1 MAICMVAS
9 VVPDFV
15 LPVSAQTTSKE
26 DWGHNSTGNLIP
38 ELKVGDVLTTV
49 GWKNIGVEINKE
61 AQRIED
67 KHNGSDY
74 TNRAGI
80 QALGSSDDIGDKN
93 YNGGVYWQIDFSAE
107 DQVKIN
113 KGDLELSASARYWIQ
128 ATATHWMSLRFEFYD
143 SKNNSL
149 DIRKETLKKTKYFAG
164 DETVLLNLDYVKIPQ
179 NTTYVKIWFSNWGSI
194 SGRPFIGDFEAHLID
209 WVAPKA
215 IEDVHEYAVN
225 GSTTLPEYV
234 VPEDTVTYAVR
245 FDEAVKVNNSVSIK
259 LSNGISTTTRDIE
272 YSADRQTV
280 YVNVEMPDK
289 SGKSVDLRLTDIY
302 FTLMDDAER
311 QSLYSKSDVSIG
323 SLQYKSKFNV
333 VSSLTNLNSSGSS
346 TAHFG
351 NNYTAKLTPKA
362 GYKLPESITVKVSG
376 KTVTDYTYSN
386 STGAIKVNSAA
397 IKGDIEIIATAQL
410 QSYTVTFNKQSGS
423 GGTNSV
429 QATYTQAMPNIT
441 PPTRAGYTFGGYYDA
456 AGGTGTQYYDFNGNP
471 VKNFD
476 KTANT
481 TLYAKWTAKSYTVTL
496 DAVGGNG
503 SRTITAEY
511 DAQMPTITKPTR
523 KGYTFRGYFTQ
534 QNGNG
539 TKYYNADGT
548 SARKYDKTDGL
559 TLFAAWSANT
569 YTVTFDKQGGSGGSD
584 STRATYD
591 SNMPRITPPT
601 RPGYTF
607 KGYFSLTGGK
617 GSRYYES
624 TGSWMLKYNID
635 GDATLYAHWEPRTY
649 DVVLNAQGGSGGS
662 TVTATYGSNM
672 PPIAAPDKPGY
683 NFGGYYS
690 QPNGGGELFYRA
702 DCTSAKAYDKSEG
715 ITLYAKWTP
724 ITYNIR
730 LYSRGEYVKNIDNVT
745 YGHLNLPS
753 AEDAGITY
761 PNYKFVGWNIY
772 DEQNWAMYT
781 ADRTYS
787 TGLVTEQG
795 KTAYLYAAW
804 LEKDKYTVT
813 YDANGGEGAPSAV
826 EVHVDEVITL
836 SGSMPTRQ
844 DYTFLGWAASSD
856 ATAAE
861 YQPGDSYTMGNSIV
875 TLFAVWSKNPELT
888 YNANGGVFT
897 SFAAAAYP
905 PVGSSV
911 ALTSAVPQK
920 EGYRFVGWAE
930 SETATV
936 SDIVASPYT
945 MPNHDT
951 VLYAVY
957 EPIRYTVAVDS
968 AAGYSVSGIN
978 AGGYVFGEYA
988 GFTVSGTAPKVYIN
1002 GVLTEPLGGLY
1013 RFEVTKNSSV
1023 VVTDASKINVIYNA
1037 NGGTD
1042 APIDNNGYS
1051 NGDLALIKND
1061 KPTRVGY
1068 SFIGW
1073 ARTASAAAKDFNAG
1087 DVITAIA
1094 EDIILYAVWEPIEY
1108 TIKYDTNGGSGTMG
1122 DTAAVYDE
1130 MTALAKNAYEKT
1142 GSQFVGWAYAADG
1155 EIAYADRASV
1165 KNLTAVNGGEVVL
1178 YAIWRGAKTK
1188 INFRFEG
1195 GTSGTPSSEAAYG
1208 KPLTADNL
1216 IAPTRHGYK
1225 FGGYYTAPNEGGN
1238 MVYNSDMIP
1247 VDTNPWSSVAAE
1259 LDLYAAWEP
1268 ISYTVAFVNGTDTID
1283 TMPAVYG
1290 NPFRLPTAE
1299 SLGITV
1305 SEGWSFPGWSVASGS
1320 DAVYYTDGQ
1329 EIVTGLADNDG
1340 DTVYLYAVIRKNVS
1354 YTIKYDK
1361 NTTEDILVPGVQTKE
1376 HGKVLT
1382 ISSQIPTRVG
1392 YTFDRWNTAADGS
1405 GTSYHAGGEMSANAD
1420 VTLYAQW
1427 KINKYPVTLITG
1439 EGVTGSLSANEVEY
1453 GGTVTVTAVSGD
1465 GFAEPT
1471 ITAIPSENAEKVSE
1485 GVYRIKGAVSF
1496 VASAAARA
1504 TYTARFYLDGGLYY
1518 VQSAIDGS
1526 ADKITLPNPPAKQ
1539 GCTFVGWFTAQTG
1552 GDRVDETTALDR
1564 DMSVYAQFEVN
1575 KYTVT
1580 LPSGRSEFAVNATSA
1595 AIVDHGGDFTFSIT
1609 VADGY
1614 NAADMTVY
1622 ANGILIEKISESGNT
1637 VNFEIKN
1644 ITSETVVTVRGIGKN
1659 TYSVTYDQ
1667 NTTEYVGN
1675 LPENL
1680 TKTHDDDV
1688 TISECIPERYGYDFI
1703 GWAESADGAASY
1715 FGGDVYSDNAD
1726 IRLYAVWEA
1735 KTFAVSF
1742 ETNGGIINGGEIAE
1756 YTYGTGVMLPTDVSK
1771 SGYTFVGWYEDE
1783 GLQGARV
1790 YEIKAA
1796 ESGDKKYYAAYAM
1809 ANVTINDYSGKYDG
1823 KTHELSY
1830 TINDD
1835 LTVENYQWYFVPA
1848 GASEAT
1854 AVASDMYN
1862 RYEVKDAAQSGE
1874 YYCYVEALQEGFVI
1888 RFFTERSTVAINR
1901 KAVTVKAADGAKV
1914 YDAQPLATN
1923 ETEFTGEDGLVEGH
1937 KITAAMTSESSII
1950 NVGTAENRI
1959 ELIVIS
1965 DGDGKDVTE
1974 NYEVTTQVGTL
1985 SIRPRTLTVEPQKV
1999 SVGAWIVLNES
2010 SLYKIVGNLGD
2021 EALTLAN
2028 ASFTAKDAGGKEISL
2043 SDITKTAGTY
2053 TVAIVYNGFDG
2064 DGSGNYIGS
2073 GTVTSEVTVYKKSS
2087 GGGGSGG
2094 GSSAP
2099 TAFTVSFDSNGGRK
2113 VDSLSV
2119 KKGGLASEPAAPQR
2133 DGYTFDGWYSDSGLT
2148 EKFDFAAKITKD
2160 ITLYAKWTAD
2170 EPDDEANDENLSVAD
2185 PTKTGVANLLE
2196 TEAHIA
2202 YLNGNTDG
2210 TFRPDSN
2217 MTRAEAAQM
2226 FYNLLIDKTSVSK
2239 MLFDDVS
2246 ARAWYRTAVATL
2258 GGMGI
2263 INGVGIG
2270 KFNPDGEISRA
2281 EFVAMA
2287 MRFVNADVNS
2297 ERIFADVSQNHWAA
2311 KDISAAAALGWIS
2324 GNDDGTFGPDES
2336 ISRACVAKIVNSML
2350 GRKADIEYIGKN
2362 KKSIKIFGDVSA
2374 DAWYFGD
2381 VAEAANAHDY
2391 EKSAENGTEIWK

>member
-1 MAICMVAS
+1 MIEKISESGNTVDFAI
-9 VVPDFV
+9 
-15 LPVSAQTTSKE
+15 
-26 DWGHNSTGNLIP
+26 
-38 ELKVGDVLTTV
+38 
-49 GWKNIGVEINKE
+49 KNITAETVVTVRGIGRNAYSVTFVN
-61 AQRIED
+61 
-67 KHNGSDY
+67 NGNIYSVGTVDE
-74 TNRAGI
+74 
-80 QALGSSDDIGDKN
+80 GDKITKPSDPKN
-93 YNGGVYWQIDFSAE
+93 EG
-107 DQVKIN
+107 KI
-113 KGDLELSASARYWIQ
+113 
-128 ATATHWMSLRFEFYD
+128 
-143 SKNNSL
+143 
-149 DIRKETLKKTKYFAG
+149 
-164 DETVLLNLDYVKIPQ
+164 
-179 NTTYVKIWFSNWGSI
+179 
-194 SGRPFIGDFEAHLID
+194 
-209 WVAPKA
+209 
-215 IEDVHEYAVN
+215 
-225 GSTTLPEYV
+225 
-234 VPEDTVTYAVR
+234 
-245 FDEAVKVNNSVSIK
+245 
-259 LSNGISTTTRDIE
+259 
-272 YSADRQTV
+272 
-280 YVNVEMPDK
+280 
-289 SGKSVDLRLTDIY
+289 
-302 FTLMDDAER
+302 
-311 QSLYSKSDVSIG
+311 
-323 SLQYKSKFNV
+323 
-333 VSSLTNLNSSGSS
+333 
-346 TAHFG
+346 
-351 NNYTAKLTPKA
+351 
-362 GYKLPESITVKVSG
+362 
-376 KTVTDYTYSN
+376 
-386 STGAIKVNSAA
+386 
-397 IKGDIEIIATAQL
+397 
-410 QSYTVTFNKQSGS
+410 
-423 GGTNSV
+423 
-429 QATYTQAMPNIT
+429 
-441 PPTRAGYTFGGYYDA
+441 FGGWYTDEEC
-456 AGGTGTQYYDFNGNP
+456 TQPYDFNAAVSGD
-471 VKNFD
+471 VR
-476 KTANT
+476 
-481 TLYAKWTAKSYTVTL
+481 LYAKWT
-496 DAVGGNG
+496 
-503 SRTITAEY
+503 
-511 DAQMPTITKPTR
+511 
-523 KGYTFRGYFTQ
+523 
-534 QNGNG
+534 
-539 TKYYNADGT
+539 
-548 SARKYDKTDGL
+548 
-559 TLFAAWSANT
+559 
-569 YTVTFDKQGGSGGSD
+569 SG
-584 STRATYD
+584 
-591 SNMPRITPPT
+591 
-601 RPGYTF
+601 
-607 KGYFSLTGGK
+607 
-617 GSRYYES
+617 
-624 TGSWMLKYNID
+624 
-635 GDATLYAHWEPRTY
+635 
-649 DVVLNAQGGSGGS
+649 V
-662 TVTATYGSNM
+662 
-672 PPIAAPDKPGY
+672 
-683 NFGGYYS
+683 
-690 QPNGGGELFYRA
+690 
-702 DCTSAKAYDKSEG
+702 
-715 ITLYAKWTP
+715 
-724 ITYNIR
+724 
-730 LYSRGEYVKNIDNVT
+730 
-745 YGHLNLPS
+745 
-753 AEDAGITY
+753 
-761 PNYKFVGWNIY
+761 
-772 DEQNWAMYT
+772 
-781 ADRTYS
+781 
-787 TGLVTEQG
+787 
-795 KTAYLYAAW
+795 
-804 LEKDKYTVT
+804 
-813 YDANGGEGAPSAV
+813 
-826 EVHVDEVITL
+826 
-836 SGSMPTRQ
+836 
-844 DYTFLGWAASSD
+844 
-856 ATAAE
+856 
-861 YQPGDSYTMGNSIV
+861 
-875 TLFAVWSKNPELT
+875 
-888 YNANGGVFT
+888 
-897 SFAAAAYP
+897 
-905 PVGSSV
+905 
-911 ALTSAVPQK
+911 
-920 EGYRFVGWAE
+920 
-930 SETATV
+930 
-936 SDIVASPYT
+936 
-945 MPNHDT
+945 
-951 VLYAVY
+951 
-957 EPIRYTVAVDS
+957 
-968 AAGYSVSGIN
+968 
-978 AGGYVFGEYA
+978 
-988 GFTVSGTAPKVYIN
+988 
-1002 GVLTEPLGGLY
+1002 
-1013 RFEVTKNSSV
+1013 
-1023 VVTDASKINVIYNA
+1023 
-1037 NGGTD
+1037 
-1042 APIDNNGYS
+1042 
-1051 NGDLALIKND
+1051 
-1061 KPTRVGY
+1061 
-1068 SFIGW
+1068 
-1073 ARTASAAAKDFNAG
+1073 
-1087 DVITAIA
+1087 
-1094 EDIILYAVWEPIEY
+1094 Y
-1108 TIKYDTNGGSGTMG
+1108 TIKY
-1122 DTAAVYDE
+1122 
-1130 MTALAKNAYEKT
+1130 
-1142 GSQFVGWAYAADG
+1142 
-1155 EIAYADRASV
+1155 
-1165 KNLTAVNGGEVVL
+1165 
-1178 YAIWRGAKTK
+1178 
-1188 INFRFEG
+1188 EG
-1195 GTSGTPSSEAAYG
+1195 
-1208 KPLTADNL
+1208 
-1216 IAPTRHGYK
+1216 
-1225 FGGYYTAPNEGGN
+1225 
-1238 MVYNSDMIP
+1238 
-1247 VDTNPWSSVAAE
+1247 
-1259 LDLYAAWEP
+1259 
-1268 ISYTVAFVNGTDTID
+1268 
-1283 TMPAVYG
+1283 
-1290 NPFRLPTAE
+1290 
-1299 SLGITV
+1299 
-1305 SEGWSFPGWSVASGS
+1305 
-1320 DAVYYTDGQ
+1320 
-1329 EIVTGLADNDG
+1329 
-1340 DTVYLYAVIRKNVS
+1340 
-1354 YTIKYDK
+1354 
-1361 NTTEDILVPGVQTKE
+1361 NTTDSVTVPNAQTKE

-1439 EGVTGSLSANEVEY
+1439 EGVTGSLSANEVEH

-1539 GCTFVGWFTAQTG
+1539 GCTFVGWFTAQSG
-1552 GDRVDETTALDR
+1552 GDRVDGTTALDR

-1580 LPSGRSEFAVNATSA
+1580 LPSGRSEFTVNAASSTT
-1595 AIVDHGGDFTFSIT
+1595 VEHGGDFTFSIT

-1644 ITSETVVTVRGIGKN
+1644 ITLETVVTVRGIGKN
-1659 TYSVTYDQ
+1659 TYSVTYNP

-1688 TISECIPERYGYDFI
+1688 TISERIPERYGYDFI

-1726 IRLYAVWEA
+1726 IRFYAVWEA

-1809 ANVTINDYSGKYDG
+1809 ANVTINDYSGEYDG
-1823 KTHELSY
+1823 KAHELSY

-1937 KITAAMTSESSII
+1937 KITAAMTSESSIT

-2010 SLYKIVGNLGD
+2010 SLYKIVGNPGG

-2133 DGYTFDGWYSDSGLT
+2133 YGYTFDGWYSDSGLT

-2336 ISRACVAKIVNSML
+2336 ISRACVAKIVNNML